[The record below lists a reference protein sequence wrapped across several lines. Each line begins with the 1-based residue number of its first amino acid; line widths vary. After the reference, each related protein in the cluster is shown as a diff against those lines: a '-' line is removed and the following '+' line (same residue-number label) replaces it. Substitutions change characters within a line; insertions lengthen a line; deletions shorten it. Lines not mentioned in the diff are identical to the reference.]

1 MGLFDFFSS
10 SSLSSDESTILARIK
25 PVIADFLVVD
35 TSEIRPE
42 TTLDEL
48 GCDELD
54 CVELFIA
61 FAEQLNYHT
70 PPKVEKTC
78 PYCQGH
84 HSHHQEVQLI
94 P

>member
-10 SSLSSDESTILARIK
+10 SSLSSDESTILTRIK
-25 PVIADFLVVD
+25 PVIADLLGVD
-35 TSEIRPE
+35 TSEIHPE

-54 CVELFIA
+54 RLDLFIA

-70 PPKVEKTC
+70 PPKVEKHVHTVRDIIRTIKK
-78 PYCQGH
+78 YN
-84 HSHHQEVQLI
+84 
-94 P
+94 

>member
-35 TSEIRPE
+35 ASEIRPE

-54 CVELFIA
+54 RVELFIA

-70 PPKVEKTC
+70 PPKVEKHVHTVRDIIRTIKK
-78 PYCQGH
+78 YN
-84 HSHHQEVQLI
+84 
-94 P
+94 